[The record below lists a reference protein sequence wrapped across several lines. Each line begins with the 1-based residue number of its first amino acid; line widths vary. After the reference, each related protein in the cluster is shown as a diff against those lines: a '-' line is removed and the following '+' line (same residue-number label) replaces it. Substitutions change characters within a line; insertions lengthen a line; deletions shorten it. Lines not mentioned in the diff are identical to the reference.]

1 MKRSEALALIKQKGY
16 HDDMQAAA
24 LIQAQRGIGTAA
36 ARKAFMD
43 GRKAKERG
51 EQCNCSVCIKERG
64 GPAKEK

>member
-1 MKRSEALALIKQKGY
+1 MKRSEALTLIKQKGY
-16 HDDMQAAA
+16 HNDMQAAA
-24 LIQAQRGIGTAA
+24 LIQAQRGIGTAV

-51 EQCNCSVCIKERG
+51 EPCDCSACIAGRG